1 LSCLSSSK
9 KGKNSCGERTVGKSN
24 TGNTGAVGTI
34 SEELRPRFSGAPHF
48 MSWLRVGVDAV
59 FSFVEMLIRE
69 INPGASSSS
78 SGKEYPFSPSSGAG
92 AGATSAVATS
102 AVASMYPSFS
112 KKV

>member
-1 LSCLSSSK
+1 M
-9 KGKNSCGERTVGKSN
+9 
-24 TGNTGAVGTI
+24 GTT
-34 SEELRPRFSGAPHF
+34 SEELLRPRFSGAPHL